1 MRQKTINDVVCV
13 MANSKLAKKKQA
25 GGAVELN
32 MDDIPSDDE
41 WIMENVN
48 GDIEGLDAD
57 NLDLDFPY
65 PENEDLVQDQA
76 SR

>member
-1 MRQKTINDVVCV
+1 

-25 GGAVELN
+25 GGAVELS
-32 MDDIPSDDE
+32 MDDIPSDNE

-57 NLDLDFPY
+57 NLDLDIPY
-65 PENEDLVQDQA
+65 PANEDLVQDQA